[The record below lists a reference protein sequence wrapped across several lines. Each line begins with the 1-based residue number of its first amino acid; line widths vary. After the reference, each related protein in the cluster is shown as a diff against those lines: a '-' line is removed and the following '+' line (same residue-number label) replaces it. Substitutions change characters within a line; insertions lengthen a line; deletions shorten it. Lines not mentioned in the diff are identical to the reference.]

1 MRVDE
6 AAKVIDEYSHWVRK
20 NMVPVQQG
28 DSVMVV
34 TPMLDRNNDCMSVLI
49 GDSPDGGYVVTDL
62 GETIANLELSGVS
75 LTTPKRVETLDRFV
89 RGYGVTRSESG
100 ELFIRCSRSE
110 IAQKMNML
118 MQAMA
123 SVDDMFVLSQDSIR
137 ELFTQDVGDWLLDHG
152 VAVVDGPSFAGKS
165 GMMYKFDYAL
175 GRTREHSLRLIMT
188 VNRPTDSNVKN
199 ALFGWGDVEESRK
212 DAEGFVFLNGAN
224 GKDGVVPKSAIAAC
238 EAYGITPVQWGFDE
252 EKYLSRFAA

>member
-1 MRVDE
+1 MHIDE
-6 AAKVIDEYSHWVRK
+6 AGRIIDEYSHWVRE

-28 DSVMVV
+28 NGVMVI

-75 LTTPKRVETLDRFV
+75 LTTSKRIETLDQFV

-100 ELFIRCSRSE
+100 ELFVRCGRSE

-123 SVDDMFVLSQDSIR
+123 SVDDMFVLSQDSVR
-137 ELFTQDVGDWLLDHG
+137 EFFTQDVGDWLLDHG
-152 VAVVDGPSFAGKS
+152 AAVVDGPSFPGKS

-175 GRTREHSLRLIMT
+175 GRTREHSLRLIKT
-188 VNRPTDSNVKN
+188 VNKPTDSNVKN
-199 ALFGWGDVEESRK
+199 ALFGWQDVEESRR
-212 DAEGFVFLNGAN
+212 DAVGFMFLNGAN
-224 GKDGVVPKSAIAAC
+224 GKDGAVPESAIAAC
-238 EAYGITPVQWGFDE
+238 EAYGITPIQWGIDE
-252 EKYLSRFAA
+252 DKHLHQFAA

>member
-1 MRVDE
+1 MYIEE
-6 AAKVIDEYSHWVRK
+6 AGKVIDEYSRWVRE

-28 DSVMVV
+28 DGVMII

-75 LTTPKRVETLDRFV
+75 LATSKRMDTLDRFV
-89 RGYGVTRSESG
+89 RGYGVARSESG
-100 ELFIRCSRSE
+100 ELFVRCSRSE

-123 SVDDMFVLSQDSIR
+123 SVDDMFMLSQDSVR

-152 VAVVDGPSFAGKS
+152 IAVVDGPSFPGKS

-175 GRTREHSLRLIMT
+175 GRTREHSLRLIKT
-188 VNRPTDSNVKN
+188 VNKPTDNNVRN
-199 ALFGWGDVEESRK
+199 ALFGWQDVEESRR
-212 DAEGFVFLNGAN
+212 DAVGFVFLNGTN

-238 EAYGITPVQWGFDE
+238 EAYGIIPVQWGVDE
-252 EKYLSRFAA
+252 EKHLGQFAA